1 MKALRP
7 HRFPPL
13 TQLTHGA
20 LSAGVGAPSN
30 HAQLQNSL
38 ADGFQEGLNKGYQEG
53 FESGQA
59 HGHQAGL
66 AAGYEEGR
74 QQGRDAA
81 RREALAQFDGLTTPL
96 DRAVDAL
103 QRLQADY
110 QSALRKEV
118 VELVAKVARQVIRC
132 ELALQPT
139 QLLSLVDEAL
149 AVMPP
154 TPDGVD
160 IYLNPEECQRIRE
173 LAPERAGRWNLI
185 ADPRLEPGECRV
197 HAGDRE
203 ADVGCRQRL
212 SACMSQVR
220 EHLLDNANEA
230 DSTAQ
235 GTDVMEVATS

>member
-20 LSAGVGAPSN
+20 LSTGVRAPSE
-30 HAQLQNSL
+30 HAQLQSSL
-38 ADGFQEGLNKGYQEG
+38 ADGFQEGLDKGYQEG
-53 FESGQA
+53 FESGQER
-59 HGHQAGL
+59 GHQAGL
-66 AAGYEEGR
+66 AAGYQEGR
-74 QQGRDAA
+74 QQGLDAA
-81 RREALAQFDGLTTPL
+81 RREALAQFEGLAAPL
-96 DRAVDAL
+96 DHALNEL

-139 QLLSLVDEAL
+139 QLLSLVDETL
-149 AVMPP
+149 SVMPP

-160 IYLNPEECQRIRE
+160 IFLNPEECQRIRE

-203 ADVGCRQRL
+203 ADAGCRQRL
-212 SACMSQVR
+212 TACMAQVR
-220 EHLLDNANEA
+220 EQLLDNADDTDTEA
-230 DSTAQ
+230 RR
-235 GTDVMEVATS
+235 TDVMEVATS